1 MYKAKLRESGDIVA
15 VKVQRPG
22 VLEGICRDLYLF
34 RSGARIVQS
43 IPNVR
48 SNLVALLD
56 NWASRFFDELD
67 YVREVYLIHI
77 GLSSTFTNFAG
88 CMCLVSSCLLIQCVC
103 VLVR

>member
-1 MYKAKLRESGDIVA
+1 VYKARLKESGETVA

-22 VLEGICRDLYLF
+22 VLEGICRDLYLL
-34 RSGARIVQS
+34 RNGAKLFQT

-67 YVREVYLIHI
+67 YEQEVK
-77 GLSSTFTNFAG
+77 
-88 CMCLVSSCLLIQCVC
+88 
-103 VLVR
+103 